1 MALGRY
7 GLRRRAAWTC
17 PWLSVLAVATCAPDP
32 SVEPFLDLVP
42 VAVSSVPLTRS
53 SEVALAT
60 QTTACIGKSY
70 ETRVYCVDRTGNVV
84 GNFGREGDGPGEF
97 NSITHLARGPG
108 GTIGVFDW
116 GLSRM
121 TVFMPDGTMI
131 SETTVPPL
139 FAPARSFLSTVSGY
153 SVGIPAPSDLSNG
166 PSLRTLI
173 RTINLLELDLT
184 TGEVLW
190 TRQDLEYLDEDGCYP
205 IPGIPGTSGGW
216 VFKGCS
222 GVYFLDHRD
231 ARNGRL
237 VKSPT
242 YVPEFPNDRDV
253 AAHLEGMRFSGPLP
267 AELLKSYEE
276 EYRAKPKNP
285 FLGTGTLVYDS
296 EDRLWYATSQD
307 RDNFSY
313 LDVWVG
319 NGYAGTV
326 RIRDRLMGYDIL
338 GSTLVALVERKP
350 GRDGIAAR
358 AIDWYDIGDVEFPDL
373 ADRPG
378 TESSESSLIGPAKR
392 WGAGQDAS

>member
-1 MALGRY
+1 
-7 GLRRRAAWTC
+7 
-17 PWLSVLAVATCAPDP
+17 
-32 SVEPFLDLVP
+32 
-42 VAVSSVPLTRS
+42 
-53 SEVALAT
+53 
-60 QTTACIGKSY
+60 
-70 ETRVYCVDRTGNVV
+70 
-84 GNFGREGDGPGEF
+84 
-97 NSITHLARGPG
+97 
-108 GTIGVFDW
+108 
-116 GLSRM
+116 M

-166 PSLRTLI
+166 PSLRTLT
-173 RTINLLELDLT
+173 RTINLLELDLK

-190 TRQDLEYLDEDGCYP
+190 TRQDLEYLNEDGCYP

-222 GVYFLDHRD
+222 GVYFLDRRD

-253 AAHLEGMRFSGPLP
+253 AAYLEGMRFAGPLP

-285 FLGTGTLVYDS
+285 FLGTGTLAYDS
-296 EDRLWYATSQD
+296 KDRLWYATSRD

-313 LDVWVG
+313 LGRLGRNRLCGHRADTRPSDGLRHPGVDARG
-319 NGYAGTV
+319 PCRAETRPRRYCGERNRLV
-326 RIRDRLMGYDIL
+326 RHRESGVSRPRRSCRHRIERFVLDRT
-338 GSTLVALVERKP
+338 SQ
-350 GRDGIAAR
+350 
-358 AIDWYDIGDVEFPDL
+358 
-373 ADRPG
+373 
-378 TESSESSLIGPAKR
+378 KR